1 MIARSVKQTVA
12 RGAKRMT
19 LTSIPVNDLRRGWI
33 AESPEAQDAV
43 ARVLSSGWYVRG
55 PEHDAF
61 ENELARYLSVQ
72 HAVAVASGTD
82 ALTLAMQALGLE
94 PGSEI
99 AMAANSAG
107 YAAIAAAQAGYAVV
121 YTDVDPHN
129 LVMTAAALVAAIGP
143 ATRAVV
149 VTHLYGNV
157 ADMKAIVDCC
167 RSRNILIIEDCA
179 QSVGAP
185 GSVVH
190 ADVAALSFYPTKN
203 LGAAGDAGA
212 VLTNDAA
219 IADRARAL
227 REYGWQPKYTISV
240 RGGRNSRMDEV
251 QAALLRIGLRQL
263 HELTDARL
271 AILRRYA
278 AVVDMASVELVTG
291 ASCETVA
298 HLAVVRT
305 PARDRLRDV
314 LHVAGI
320 ASDIHYP
327 VPDHRQ
333 PALPPPSRPTAL
345 PVTELA
351 ASEVLTL
358 PCFPGMTDSEIDRV
372 AEVLR
377 GFDG

>member
-1 MIARSVKQTVA
+1 
-12 RGAKRMT
+12 MT
-19 LTSIPVNDLRRGWI
+19 RAVIPVNDLRRGWI
-33 AESPEAQDAV
+33 AASPEAQDAV

-61 ENELARYLSVQ
+61 ENELARYLRVQ

-82 ALTLAMQALGLE
+82 ALVLAMQALGLD
-94 PGSEI
+94 PGSEV
-99 AMAANSAG
+99 AMAANSGG
-107 YAAIAAAQAGYAVV
+107 YAAIAAAQAGYTVV
-121 YTDVDPHN
+121 YADVDPQN
-129 LVMTAAALVAAIGP
+129 LVMTADALAAAIGP

-157 ADMKAIVDCC
+157 ADMKAIADYC
-167 RSRNILIIEDCA
+167 RPRNILIIEDSA
-179 QSVGAP
+179 QSAGAP

-190 ADVAALSFYPTKN
+190 GDVAALSFYPTKN

-212 VLTNDAA
+212 VLTDDAA
-219 IADRARAL
+219 VADRVRAL
-227 REYGWQPKYTISV
+227 REYGWRPKYTISAG
-240 RGGRNSRMDEV
+240 GGRNSRMDEV

-263 HELTDARL
+263 RLLTDARL

-278 AVVDMASVELVTG
+278 AALDRASVKLVTG

-305 PARDRLRDV
+305 PARDRLREV
-314 LHVAGI
+314 LRVAAI

-345 PVTELA
+345 PVTEMA

-358 PCFPGMTDSEIDRV
+358 PCFPGMTDSEIERV